1 MEGKNKKYQIQFAVL
16 WSGQAAS
23 MLTSAVLQMAI
34 VWYLTEKT
42 GSAAVLSLA
51 TVMGFLPQAVL
62 GIFIGALIDRYDRK
76 KVLIYSD
83 LFIALM
89 GLVLFVVGLFGE
101 IPIWLIMVV
110 LFVRSVGSAFYSPSL
125 NAVMPL
131 IVPKEQL
138 TRFAGY
144 AQSFRSVSMLL
155 SPALAAVLFSWW
167 DLNVIVLLDVAGA
180 LLAVT
185 AFCRVAIPKVTREQT
200 QAKPNLLLEVRQGL
214 AALREQKGLVPLVVI
229 SAVYAA
235 LYSPIGTLFPHITMV
250 YFGGTVA
257 QSSAVEI
264 VFACGMLAGSL
275 LLGRIGWRIDKMR
288 AISCSIALYGFSV
301 LATGLLP
308 PQGLRFF
315 FVFAALIGL
324 ANPFFNGVQVAVLQT
339 KVKEEYLGRVLSLT
353 SSAGMLAMPLGLSLS
368 GLFTDKIGV
377 NHWYAGTG
385 AVILVLAVVSR
396 CIPSMRHCC
405 DEE

>member
-155 SPALAAVLFSWW
+155 SPALAAVLF
-167 DLNVIVLLDVAGA
+167 
-180 LLAVT
+180 
-185 AFCRVAIPKVTREQT
+185 
-200 QAKPNLLLEVRQGL
+200 
-214 AALREQKGLVPLVVI
+214 
-229 SAVYAA
+229 
-235 LYSPIGTLFPHITMV
+235 
-250 YFGGTVA
+250 
-257 QSSAVEI
+257 
-264 VFACGMLAGSL
+264 
-275 LLGRIGWRIDKMR
+275 
-288 AISCSIALYGFSV
+288 
-301 LATGLLP
+301 
-308 PQGLRFF
+308 
-315 FVFAALIGL
+315 
-324 ANPFFNGVQVAVLQT
+324 
-339 KVKEEYLGRVLSLT
+339 
-353 SSAGMLAMPLGLSLS
+353 
-368 GLFTDKIGV
+368 
-377 NHWYAGTG
+377 
-385 AVILVLAVVSR
+385 
-396 CIPSMRHCC
+396 
-405 DEE
+405 